1 MDVASQPLR
10 NGDTVMVINPGGIST
25 SILLA
30 ATFFAYPCA
39 LLFGVPALLA
49 LRRAN
54 WLGIAPV
61 TVTGAVMAM
70 TWLSILIVLNVVAD
84 TPSAAAS
91 SAGVDAGITPSDLFL
106 ATRLASA
113 FGVLGGIGGVVFWV
127 LAIADWRR
135 PSGQSDPT
143 PQS

>member
-1 MDVASQPLR
+1 
-10 NGDTVMVINPGGIST
+10 MVINPGGVGT

-30 ATFFAYPCA
+30 AIFFAYPCA
-39 LLFGVPALLA
+39 LLLGVPALLA

-54 WLGIAPV
+54 WLGVAPV
-61 TVTGAVMAM
+61 TVTGAVIAM
-70 TWLSILIVLNVVAD
+70 TWPSVLIVSNVVAD

-91 SAGVDAGITPSDLFL
+91 SAGVDAGITASDLFI

-113 FGVLGGIGGVVFWV
+113 FGMLGGIGGVVFWV

-135 PSGQSDPT
+135 HVGPE
-143 PQS
+143 